1 MHAHVQQTFFKA
13 STLVGWESNTEYVH
27 PHIKQLHVAF
37 TARIANWNMQK
48 LASIFQS
55 KFSKQKREK
64 KVDCSLILHH
74 SFNSSKNYMSYSAR
88 KA

>member
-37 TARIANWNMQK
+37 TARIAN
-48 LASIFQS
+48 
-55 KFSKQKREK
+55 
-64 KVDCSLILHH
+64 
-74 SFNSSKNYMSYSAR
+74 
-88 KA
+88 